1 VTEAPGPDHFPAV
14 LAIVEQPPA
23 RSPQG
28 ERFERLYES
37 EKSFVWNLMF
47 RFGVPTQDRED
58 VFQEV
63 FLRAFRQPLP
73 PSEASPRP
81 WLMGIAFRVASEWR
95 RLRRK
100 HEVAEQEPGE
110 LKGTAPS
117 PEQRYSAHQD
127 LELLERALQQI
138 ELERRAI
145 FIAYEMEEI
154 PVPEIAASMGV
165 PLNTAYSRLR
175 LARQEFAEAVRR
187 LQAKGA
193 GQ

>member
-1 VTEAPGPDHFPAV
+1 M
-14 LAIVEQPPA
+14 A
-23 RSPQG
+23 RSPEG

-47 RFGVPTQDRED
+47 RFGVPPQDRED

-63 FLRAFRQPLP
+63 FLRAFRHP
-73 PSEASPRP
+73 PPPDASPRP

-95 RLRRK
+95 RLRKK
-100 HEVAEQEPGE
+100 HGVAEQGPGE
-110 LKGTAPS
+110 ELGGVAPS
-117 PEQRYSAHQD
+117 PEEHYSEHQE
-127 LELLERALQQI
+127 LALLERALQQI

-154 PVPEIAASMGV
+154 PVPEIAASMGL

-175 LARQEFAEAVRR
+175 LARQEFADAVRR
-187 LQAKGA
+187 LQAQGA
-193 GQ
+193 RR